1 MKQKFLD
8 LFMELAERLA
18 KESYATKLKVGAM
31 AVRDN
36 KILSQGW
43 NGTPP
48 GFDNVCEDENNHTK
62 PSVLHAE
69 ENLICHLA
77 KSHESSKD
85 AYLFTSIAPCERCAR
100 LIIASGFSKVYFRN
114 YYKNNTGIDMLNQ
127 AKIPV
132 IQI

>member
-8 LFMELAERLA
+8 LFMEMAERLA
-18 KESYATKLKVGAM
+18 KESYATKLKVGAI
-31 AVRDN
+31 AVRGD

-43 NGTPP
+43 NGTPA

-62 PSVLHAE
+62 NSVLHAE

-77 KSHESSKD
+77 RSHES
-85 AYLFTSIAPCERCAR
+85 AEGGHLFTTIAPCEKCAR
-100 LIIASGFSKVYFRN
+100 MIIASGFSHVYYRTL
-114 YYKNNTGIDMLNQ
+114 YKTNDGINLLNQ

-132 IQI
+132 TQI